1 MLWFLL
7 LLISG
12 EGLGQGSGQTGSLAA
27 AVAGLALG
35 QAAGVVVV
43 AVAAVVVVVATV
55 VVVVTTV
62 VVVVTASVVVTTASV
77 VVTTAGSTASST
89 ATGNRDLGTGDGVA
103 GGVVVEVEQDT
114 GVGGLVESGGL
125 DAGGLVGAAT
135 GDLDVHA
142 LGVHL
147 GTTLAVA
154 LVQGD
159 DLVAEHVVAGS
170 QVAGDGDGGLVAVLD
185 ELVGSPDAVLQTGLA
200 DLEEVERRGV
210 DLVAAGGAAVG
221 EVVDD
226 GALVAVGPGVP
237 LDGHGLSGRDGHR
250 GRCRLGALVA
260 GNVGVA
266 QRRDGHEAVV
276 ALQRAPADGLGGQG
290 LGVDA
295 VEGAEAGEL
304 LAAGGDLGDVTVGR
318 DGGGAGEG
326 GEDGLGGEGRH
337 FC

>member
-1 MLWFLL
+1 MLCFLL

-43 AVAAVVVVVATV
+43 AVAAVVVVVAA
-55 VVVVTTV
+55 V
-62 VVVVTASVVVTTASV
+62 VVVVTASVVVTTASAV
-77 VVTTAGSTASST
+77 ATAGSTASST

-250 GRCRLGALVA
+250 GRCGLGALVA

-266 QRRDGHEAVV
+266 ERRDGHEPVV